1 MVSYLLYLENL
12 VLICEM
18 ARKLKLLQMILRMT
32 KWGKKTMW
40 MHVVQ
45 KMRSVW
51 QKVDYKLLS
60 KWKQYGM
67 FKNEI

>member
-1 MVSYLLYLENL
+1 MVSYLPYLENP

-32 KWGKKTMW
+32 KWGKKNTW

-51 QKVDYKLLS
+51 QKVGYKLLS